1 MNFKNFQSFGLKAVA
16 LAAVVAAGAMSVASS
31 AQAAAIKPGD
41 SIDISNQ
48 PGFGVLIQ
56 GTGLT
61 GSSPVV
67 TGLDFADG
75 PGVGQI
81 KGTGGTGGFA
91 SYVGNVGTIKNLTFV
106 GGVSG
111 PVNAFLNIA
120 PDLLF
125 DLLSATVTVGNPT
138 SGFRP
143 VDVELFG
150 NFTNPE
156 GSILSQGLL
165 TAQLRLANPNER
177 RSYSISAEAVPTPA
191 LLPGLLAMGAAALR
205 KRGDEEEETLDA
217 EVREMSEVG

>member
-1 MNFKNFQSFGLKAVA
+1 MNFKSFGLKAIA
-16 LAAVVAAGAMSVASS
+16 LAAVVAASAISAASS
-31 AQAAAIKPGD
+31 AQAATIRPGNT
-41 SIDISNQ
+41 IDISNQ
-48 PGFGVLIQ
+48 PGFGVLVL

-61 GSSPVV
+61 GPAPEV

-81 KGTGGTGGFA
+81 KVTGGTGGFA
-91 SYVGNVGTIKNLTFV
+91 PYVGNVGTIKNLSFV

-111 PVNAFLNIA
+111 PVNDFLNIA

-125 DLLSATVTVGNPT
+125 DLLSATVTVGTP
-138 SGFRP
+138 SLGFRP

-150 NFTNPE
+150 NFTNSE

-165 TAQLRLANPNER
+165 TAQLRLADPNER

-191 LLPGLLAMGAAALR
+191 LLPGLMAMGAAALR
-205 KRGDEEEETLDA
+205 KRKGEEEENLEA
-217 EVREMSEVG
+217 EV